1 MAKTA
6 TAKKASD
13 DGKKKKAKS
22 GTTIK
27 VKVKANKG
35 KGDKGGKAKSKKS
48 EGFEGIAKFVD
59 HPMVADLLAAGA
71 MAAVALLASTACSS
85 LHCAAWYVLQAVAT
99 AAMASR
105 TRRARIWKTHSPWAA
120 GCSRC
125 TQRPATGGGRTSIS
139 ISSPGGRTSAGR
151 STRCAGV
158 ARLPTSARE

>member
-35 KGDKGGKAKSKKS
+35 KGDKAGKAKSKKS

-71 MAAVALLASTACSS
+71 MAAVAAIAEHQRDKDHKVGSS
-85 LHCAAWYVLQAVAT
+85 KMVKSIGKAAAT
-99 AAMASR
+99 AMGRKLMSDIGAI
-105 TRRARIWKTHSPWAA
+105 TTAA
-120 GCSRC
+120 TDAVKKS
-125 TQRPATGGGRTSIS
+125 
-139 ISSPGGRTSAGR
+139 
-151 STRCAGV
+151 
-158 ARLPTSARE
+158 